1 MEKKVWE
8 TIYKFLKQ
16 WLVETRQMMKTGVFI
31 LPKKIFNI
39 KTYVLNVCDHWFKKK
54 KRISA

>member
-31 LPKKIFNI
+31 LPKKN
-39 KTYVLNVCDHWFKKK
+39 L
-54 KRISA
+54 